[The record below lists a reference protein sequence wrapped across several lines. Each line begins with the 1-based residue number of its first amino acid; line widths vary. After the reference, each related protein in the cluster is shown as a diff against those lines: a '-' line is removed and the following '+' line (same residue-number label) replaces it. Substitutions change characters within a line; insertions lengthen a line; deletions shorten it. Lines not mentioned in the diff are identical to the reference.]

1 MSEIS
6 ASSAKLG
13 WRTLSWLVATG
24 LCTSLGGTP
33 AFAHH
38 GGGTFDPNK
47 CYIFDGAV
55 RQLSWTNPHSWIYV
69 QVNKSNGSN
78 ELWGFEFGTVSG
90 LARAGFR
97 PSDFPE
103 GTKVTVTANV
113 NRDPSRHTGSSSKL
127 VLVASGRTVGGGDAL
142 GSVPGG
148 PPGPGPGNVGGP
160 APGGRTAQP
169 CPNY

>member
-1 MSEIS
+1 MSKASPS
-6 ASSAKLG
+6 ARPGRRA
-13 WRTLSWLVATG
+13 LSWLVVTG
-24 LCTSLGGTP
+24 LFASLGATP
-33 AFAHH
+33 ASAHH

-55 RQLSWTNPHSWIYV
+55 RELAWTNPHSWIYV
-69 QVNKSNGSN
+69 QVKKSNGAN

-90 LARAGFR
+90 LAHAGFR

-113 NRDPSRHTGSSSKL
+113 NRDQSRHTGSSSKL
-127 VLVASGRTVGGGDAL
+127 VLVSTGRTVGGADAL

-148 PPGPGPGNVGGP
+148 PA
-160 APGGRTAQP
+160 APDGRSSQP